1 MKFKALLILFIFT
14 LIISQDR
21 STIFTTYTGD
31 EPDPTAGGYSI
42 QYIDDAEENQIYGA
56 ANKFFISNE
65 YVLERVYV
73 FISHTVEDP
82 FQVQQIEVKVC
93 EDNNGEPG
101 EVLTSNIITLNPG
114 DADGDWYSAQLLSQC
129 AKTNS
134 SDYHWIVVLPLEGTN
149 ATWVYSNEPD
159 FIYSTTEDNG
169 QTWADDQNGFAGTSY
184 LTAEQIYIPP
194 FSGGDINGDF
204 IINVLDIVFMVQYV
218 LGNQEFTEE
227 QLEAGDLTQ
236 DGGINILDIVALMSI
251 ITGAN
256 TEPVSDFLYEDI
268 NTNSETFGEDVGP
281 PIYEGDISAYYF
293 GKAG

>member
-1 MKFKALLILFIFT
+1 MKFKALSILFIFS
-14 LIISQDR
+14 LIVSQDR

-31 EPDPTAGGYSI
+31 DPDPNAGGYSI
-42 QYIDDAEENQIYGA
+42 KYIDNADENQIYGA

-65 YVLERVYV
+65 YVLERAYVYMTH
-73 FISHTVEDP
+73 IVEDA
-82 FQVQQIEVKVC
+82 FQLQQIEVRIC

-101 EVLTSNIITLNPG
+101 EILTSNIITLNPG
-114 DADGDWYSAQLLSQC
+114 TSEGNWYSASLLSQC
-129 AKTNS
+129 AKTNES
-134 SDYHWIVVLPLEGTN
+134 AYHWMVVLPLEGTD
-149 ATWVYSNEPD
+149 ATWTYSNEPN
-159 FIYSTTEDNG
+159 FTYSTTENNG
-169 QTWADDQNGFAGTSY
+169 QTWSDNQNGFAGTSY

-204 IINVLDIVFMVQYV
+204 IVNVLDIVFMVQYIV
-218 LGNQEFTEE
+218 GNQELTEE
-227 QLEAGDLTQ
+227 QLVAGDLTQ
-236 DGGINILDIVALMSI
+236 DGGINILDIVALMTI

-268 NTNSETFGEDVGP
+268 NNNSETFTENVGP

>member
-1 MKFKALLILFIFT
+1 MKLRVLLILFIFS
-14 LIISQDR
+14 LIVSQDR

-31 EPDPTAGGYSI
+31 DPDPAAGGYSI
-42 QYIDDAEENQIYGA
+42 KYIDDTEIYGA
-56 ANKFFISNE
+56 ANKFFVSNE
-65 YVLERVYV
+65 YVLERVY
-73 FISHTVEDP
+73 FYMSHTVEDV
-82 FQVQQIEVKVC
+82 FQTQQIEIKIC
-93 EDNNGEPG
+93 ADNNGQPG
-101 EVLTSNIITLNPG
+101 ETLTSNIVTLSPG
-114 DADGDWYSAQLLSQC
+114 MSSGGWYSAELLSQC
-129 AKTNS
+129 AKTNE
-134 SDYHWIVVLPLEGTN
+134 SDYHWMVMLPLEETD
-149 ATWVYSNEPD
+149 ATWVYSNEPN

-169 QTWADDQNGFAGTSY
+169 ETWTDDQNGFAGTSY

-204 IINVLDIVFMVQYV
+204 IVNVLDIVFMVQYV

-227 QLEAGDLTQ
+227 QLLAGDLTQ

-268 NTNSETFGEDVGP
+268 NSNSETFGEDVGP
-281 PIYEGDISAYYF
+281 PIYEGEISAYYF

>member
-1 MKFKALLILFIFT
+1 MKFKALFTLFIFS
-14 LIISQDR
+14 LILSQDR

-31 EPDPTAGGYSI
+31 NPDPNAGGYSI
-42 QYIDDAEENQIYGA
+42 QYLDGTEENQIYGA

-65 YVLERVYV
+65 YVLEGVYV
-73 FISHTVEDP
+73 YMTHTVEDA
-82 FQVQQIEVKVC
+82 FQLQQIEVRIC

-101 EVLTSNIITLNPG
+101 EILTSNIITLNPG
-114 DADGDWYSAQLLSQC
+114 SSEGNWYSASLLSQC
-129 AKTNS
+129 AKTNES
-134 SDYHWIVVLPLEGTN
+134 AYHWMVVLPLEGTD
-149 ATWVYSNEPD
+149 ATWIYSNEPN
-159 FIYSTTEDNG
+159 FTYSTTENNG
-169 QTWADDQNGFAGTSY
+169 QTWSDNQNGFAGTSY

-204 IINVLDIVFMVQYV
+204 IINVLDIVFMVQYIV
-218 LGNQEFTEE
+218 GNQELTEE
-227 QLEAGDLTQ
+227 QLIAGDLTQ
-236 DGGINILDIVALMSI
+236 DGGINILDIVALMTI

-268 NTNSETFGEDVGP
+268 NSNSETFTEDVGP